1 MKLPFRFN
9 PPVVRSK
16 WGRIILLI
24 IVGAL
29 VSSNRIFAEGYYRFM
44 ESILGAFLHSDIMMQ
59 VGSGLNKVLPFNM
72 NNPLVYVKI
81 IHVIQ
86 TMLLC
91 YTFVWFWFQDKKLFR
106 LALIIDSSWLIGGVL
121 CNVVGKIVSVEE
133 ITSIARYTT
142 DYLFSPLA
150 VSFTVPV
157 LTLAKQS
164 GMGSLKPAPHAEK
177 AAKNTEKPA

>member
-9 PPVVRSK
+9 PPVIRSK
-16 WGRIILLI
+16 WGRILLLI
-24 IVGAL
+24 IVGVL
-29 VSSNRIFAEGYYRFM
+29 VASNRIFADHYFKFM
-44 ESILGAFLHSDIMMQ
+44 GNALGGFLHTGFMMSA
-59 VGSGLNKVLPFNM
+59 GAALNKVLPFNM
-72 NNPLVYVKI
+72 NNPLFYVKFFY
-81 IHVIQ
+81 VIQ

-106 LALIIDSSWLIGGVL
+106 LALIIDSSWLIGGLL
-121 CNVVGKIVSVEE
+121 CNVVGKLVSVEE

-164 GMGSLKPAPHAEK
+164 GMGSLKPAPHVEK
-177 AAKNTEKPA
+177 AAKNTE

>member
-9 PPVVRSK
+9 PPVIRSK

-24 IVGAL
+24 FVGAL
-29 VSSNRIFAEGYYRFM
+29 VASNRIFADGYYKFM
-44 ESILGAFLHSDIMMQ
+44 ESALGGFLHSDIMMS
-59 VGSGLNKVLPFNM
+59 VGGGLNKVLPFNM
-72 NNPLVYVKI
+72 NNPVVYVKI
-81 IHVIQ
+81 IYIIQ

-164 GMGSLKPAPHAEK
+164 GMGSLKPATHQKQVTKSE
-177 AAKNTEKPA
+177 E

>member
-29 VSSNRIFAEGYYRFM
+29 VASNRIFADHYYKFM
-44 ESILGAFLHSDIMMQ
+44 ENALGGFLHTGFMMS
-59 VGSGLNKVLPFNM
+59 VGGALNKVLPFNM
-72 NNPLVYVKI
+72 NNPVAYIKI
-81 IHVIQ
+81 IYIIQ

-106 LALIIDSSWLIGGVL
+106 LALIIDSSWLIGGLL
-121 CNVVGKIVSVEE
+121 CNVVGKLVSVEE

-164 GMGSLKPAPHAEK
+164 GMGSLKPAPHQKQVTNAQE
-177 AAKNTEKPA
+177 

>member
-9 PPVVRSK
+9 PPVIRSK
-16 WGRIILLI
+16 WGRILLLL

-29 VSSNRIFAEGYYRFM
+29 VASNRIFADGYYKFM
-44 ESILGAFLHSDIMMQ
+44 EGALGGFLHSDFMMN
-59 VGSGLNKVLPFNM
+59 VGGGLNKVLPFNM
-72 NNPLVYVKI
+72 NNPVAYVKI
-81 IHVIQ
+81 IYIIQ

-106 LALIIDSSWLIGGVL
+106 LALIIDSSWLIGGLL
-121 CNVVGKIVSVEE
+121 CNIVGKLVSVEE

-164 GMGSLKPAPHAEK
+164 GMGSLQPAPHEK
-177 AAKNTEKPA
+177 QVKPKVEKN